1 MCLLELWFP
10 QCARPGV
17 GLLGHMGFP
26 SGPDSKESACN
37 AGDLGLILRWG
48 RSPGEGNGSPLQYSF
63 LPGEFHGQRSLVG
76 YSLWGGKELD
86 TTGRLTHNIALFI
99 VCFPS

>member
-1 MCLLELWFP
+1 MT
-10 QCARPGV
+10 
-17 GLLGHMGFP
+17 
-26 SGPDSKESACN
+26 PDSCIFPYAERASLLAQMAENPSATQETWVRSIRQEDPRKGEWIPTSVFLSGES
-37 AGDLGLILRWG
+37 
-48 RSPGEGNGSPLQYSF
+48 
-63 LPGEFHGQRSLVG
+63 HGQRSLVG

>member
-1 MCLLELWFP
+1 MVKNLP
-10 QCARPGV
+10 V
-17 GLLGHMGFP
+17 
-26 SGPDSKESACN
+26 S
-37 AGDLGLILRWG
+37 AGDAGLVPGLGIF
-48 RSPGEGNGSPLQYSF
+48 PGEGTDNPLQYSF

-76 YSLWGGKELD
+76 YSLWGGKESD

>member
-1 MCLLELWFP
+1 MLKNLP
-10 QCARPGV
+10 V
-17 GLLGHMGFP
+17 
-26 SGPDSKESACN
+26 S
-37 AGDLGLILRWG
+37 AGDAGLIPGLG
-48 RSPGEGNGSPLQYSF
+48 IFPGEGSDNPLQYSF

-86 TTGRLTHNIALFI
+86 MTGRLTHNIALFI